1 MEPNSRA
8 YFGDK
13 LRRTRA
19 DALKAEVITGMPYE
33 KFADIQN
40 IYNNFR
46 QRTKLR
52 SLEKKQ
58 GRWRLEGRTAETS
71 SVNCITEAN
80 QAICS
85 VQNTVHQPRGEIY
98 NRTI

>member
-19 DALKAEVITGMPYE
+19 YALKAEVITHMPSE

-40 IYNNFR
+40 IYK
-46 QRTKLR
+46 KL
-52 SLEKKQ
+52 SAK
-58 GRWRLEGRTAETS
+58 
-71 SVNCITEAN
+71 NEAHVEQN
-80 QAICS
+80 Q
-85 VQNTVHQPRGEIY
+85 TVHDDRQEMGKWR
-98 NRTI
+98 NRRT

>member
-13 LRRTRA
+13 LRRTRT

-40 IYNNFR
+40 IYKNLR
-46 QRTKLR
+46 QRTKLTR
-52 SLEKKQ
+52 S
-58 GRWRLEGRTAETS
+58 ETK
-71 SVNCITEAN
+71 
-80 QAICS
+80 
-85 VQNTVHQPRGEIY
+85 
-98 NRTI
+98 